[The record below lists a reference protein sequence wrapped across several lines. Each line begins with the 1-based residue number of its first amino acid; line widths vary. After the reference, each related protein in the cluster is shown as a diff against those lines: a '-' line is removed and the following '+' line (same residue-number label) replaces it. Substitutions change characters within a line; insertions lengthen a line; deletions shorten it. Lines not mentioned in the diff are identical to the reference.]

1 MQQATQLPTTHQLPP
16 TGPCFPVPQQGP
28 GLLAELGIPPLQLQ
42 PAPSQSKA
50 HTLPAAAPNQPEPLR
65 VPQLRAVVE
74 SQAFK
79 NILVDEMDLML
90 ARAATL
96 IQASWRGYLLRQKL
110 VSQMSAAKA
119 IQEAWR
125 RFHTRRLLRSSRAA
139 LRRAPG
145 PEADA
150 DIPYHAPQQVRF
162 QPPGAECLA
171 CPPLMVSRETQC
183 PSWDC
188 LATCVPRPALSPS
201 PAAAP
206 GAGRA
211 CRAAFPQPA
220 TPSGLPGPC
229 GLEPKFQSGLLTKTV
244 RNTSLVQ
251 QTEKEVVKTKPAAAR
266 TARAPESPPCGRGA
280 RAGCRGVRVPTQ
292 TPADAE
298 DPRPQPHPCPAP
310 ASAKAFLRPC
320 TGLSTLR
327 PPAQGGTAPTSR
339 TLPQKCATSAPAPP
353 QTCHEPATPRP
364 PAHTHLL
371 VSLTSMSTQTRAPST
386 LLRPS
391 VPVCL
396 LSSTKTPAQPRP
408 AAAGTKAPASPCPG
422 APGRTAPQ
430 VRPVVAPSR
439 GPAAGPSKSSS
450 QTGPRP
456 PPQARLAAMLTR
468 TPAHIRNVATVL
480 KTLCLVHPST
490 GTLKAPACAPQ
501 SAGAPKPKASASLKP
516 GAGPA
521 RLPSQSCVPDAK
533 AQAGPQPQEDLGAP
547 KAPAKASL
555 DVEKTKI
562 CAPRLA
568 KPEMVSKSSMT
579 LAMSTVASWSR
590 VAEAKP
596 KPAVQTQQTEIIRV
610 RSRLLVPADTSVAP
624 TLTKATAHTQ
634 TPTGQSRATLQP
646 RPATAPP
653 LPGPYPTKTARQA
666 KALCQAQL
674 TSCLSRPHRPAEL
687 TVVLPTTCPP
697 PGQPQL
703 ATCFTRTAA
712 HFCPPATQTQVLSQ
726 ATRLIKVSSQLYSST
741 EPHRAPSSPAKLA
754 KAPSLAHLVTCLTR
768 VQSHTHRPVG
778 LGGDT
783 AGCIYTARPPSTYLG
798 SKAQSQPL
806 LVASKPSTLPS
817 QDPGPPGAVSGS
829 PSDGRAAPIPPR
841 CLTPGPGPRPAVS
854 EAASTLVP
862 LLAAASCTCR
872 GDAWG
877 DGRESASRPRAPAGS
892 RPEDTAAAQIAALC
906 AELASALGSQEDLR
920 SLLARALSQGE
931 VRAALNQAL
940 GNTMA
945 RALPHG
951 VLSTALTRALSW
963 GELGVTL
970 TRVLSRGEL
979 RTELARAVQG
989 RLADVLGKALSD
1001 EELLALG
1008 QALCP
1013 GEPGVLQGPAGT
1025 QVTRRPTATLPKAP
1039 SKPAGSRM
1047 TVLSAPGALDCRV
1060 DPPLSWGVAV
1070 SSGRLP
1076 SCKVRARRVAVGG
1089 YTAALV
1095 RAGGDG
1101 TAWGGPPCFPTA
1113 PCGSLAA
1120 AGPPQG
1126 PLLIVPGPIPSGHP
1140 GPRGKVVSDLCL
1152 RPKPGAFCLG
1162 PDWLAGGEGPH
1173 WPQSPQSRP
1182 PPSPGWVLTANGIGP
1197 SSSRVPESGG
1207 PGPPQPPVAS
1217 TVAPQAWMP
1226 VGEDSVASLRAGG
1239 VQGAHGSRAPAS
1251 PPGSSCWCQ
1260 SAGRGRTS
1268 PIICS
1273 CSVARCLNHL
1283 CKVTEEHVRTHS
1295 QASPRAPEGAGAP
1308 APHPRRTPAQLQ
1320 APSAGHGK
1328 SLRKSPPSGTPAPR
1342 GPAARPRR
1350 PMSLL
1355 DELVSGLPRHPREV
1369 LAKSF
1374 KPGAARSPDS
1384 TSPSSGSSSSSA
1396 RATEL
1401 PTGPGPRE
1409 SRAGR
1414 QEGVRPGPASPSRP
1428 PAATTGPRPPQ
1439 SPRCGPLA
1447 DHAASGLHRSL
1458 GRDSGRP
1465 APAPGPPEPGRAR
1478 LKRSLSL
1485 GAMVPPRDLG
1495 PDPCPPKTPAA
1506 GSGAP
1511 RAHPPPGAL
1520 GGAAPP
1526 APSQPGPAAQPA
1538 EPRKWP
1544 LGYTPP
1550 PLAAGGF
1557 LNFVQPALGCG
1568 TFPAFVQPSVEC
1580 GVFPHFA
1587 QPSLSV
1593 GGPPH
1598 FSQSV
1603 GGPPHFSQP
1612 SVVAGGPPHF
1622 TQPSVVAGGPPH
1634 FAQPSVAARGPPHF
1648 TQPSVAPGGSPH
1660 FAQPF
1665 LAAGGPPHFVQ
1676 PSVAPGGSP
1685 HFAQPFLAAG
1695 GPPHFAQPFLAGGL
1709 SPVLSQM
1716 SAASRASSRVIQTPS
1731 CLRAAP
1737 RLTPAFLAGFY
1748 PGLPQLSAALGAL
1761 SLVQPSVVVGVGHG
1775 FREPAVPGRGGALG
1789 EAGAGPGCT
1798 PLGGRRHRDGI
1809 DPLHLRTPALRS
1821 PGFPGPPLRDATP
1834 MSPPCRE
1841 RAGSRT
1847 RAMPRRHRGL
1857 QGPEPPPP
1865 PPPRS
1870 PASARRG
1877 PRPAAAPRYRRIRAG
1892 QGERRATRGAQ
1903 AAGTCITFI

>member
-1 MQQATQLPTTHQLPP
+1 LSAGLAQLLKNQDNAASDTAPHHTPAATHRAMLPRSPA
-16 TGPCFPVPQQGP
+16 GP

-139 LRRAPG
+139 LRRARP
-145 PEADA
+145 A

-211 CRAAFPQPA
+211 CRAAFPPRHA
-220 TPSGLPGPC
+220 LGAPRPL

-280 RAGCRGVRVPTQ
+280 RAVPGVRVPTQ

-320 TGLSTLR
+320 TGLSTQ
-327 PPAQGGTAPTSR
+327 PAQGGTAPTSR
-339 TLPQKCATSAPAPP
+339 TLPQKCATSACP

-386 LLRPS
+386 LLRIRA
-391 VPVCL
+391 VCL
-396 LSSTKTPAQPRP
+396 LSSTIKPLPH
-408 AAAGTKAPASPCPG
+408 CPG

-450 QTGPRP
+450 QRGPP

-480 KTLCLVHPST
+480 KTLCLVTPARAR
-490 GTLKAPACAPQ
+490 KAPACAPQ

-596 KPAVQTQQTEIIRV
+596 KP
-610 RSRLLVPADTSVAP
+610 SRLLVPADTSVAP
-624 TLTKATAHTQ
+624 
-634 TPTGQSRATLQP
+634 P
-646 RPATAPP
+646 R
-653 LPGPYPTKTARQA
+653 G
-666 KALCQAQL
+666 
-674 TSCLSRPHRPAEL
+674 
-687 TVVLPTTCPP
+687 
-697 PGQPQL
+697 QL

-712 HFCPPATQTQVLSQ
+712 LLPPPRRPQ

-741 EPHRAPSSPAKLA
+741 ELA

-768 VQSHTHRPVG
+768 VQSHTQA
-778 LGGDT
+778 GG
-783 AGCIYTARPPSTYLG
+783 AGRGHGWVHLTARPPSTYLG

-829 PSDGRAAPIPPR
+829 PSDGRAAPSHH
-841 CLTPGPGPRPAVS
+841 TPGPGPRPAVS

-877 DGRESASRPRAPAGS
+877 DGGVTRPRAPQE

-1076 SCKVRARRVAVGG
+1076 SCKGPVDAGA
-1089 YTAALV
+1089 
-1095 RAGGDG
+1095 AGGP
-1101 TAWGGPPCFPTA
+1101 AWNPARGPPRGA
-1113 PCGSLAA
+1113 GRWAA
-1120 AGPPQG
+1120 AG
-1126 PLLIVPGPIPSGHP
+1126 
-1140 GPRGKVVSDLCL
+1140 
-1152 RPKPGAFCLG
+1152 
-1162 PDWLAGGEGPH
+1162 
-1173 WPQSPQSRP
+1173 
-1182 PPSPGWVLTANGIGP
+1182 
-1197 SSSRVPESGG
+1197 
-1207 PGPPQPPVAS
+1207 
-1217 TVAPQAWMP
+1217 
-1226 VGEDSVASLRAGG
+1226 SVAA
-1239 VQGAHGSRAPAS
+1239 A
-1251 PPGSSCWCQ
+1251 
-1260 SAGRGRTS
+1260 
-1268 PIICS
+1268 
-1273 CSVARCLNHL
+1273 
-1283 CKVTEEHVRTHS
+1283 E
-1295 QASPRAPEGAGAP
+1295 PR
-1308 APHPRRTPAQLQ
+1308 
-1320 APSAGHGK
+1320 
-1328 SLRKSPPSGTPAPR
+1328 
-1342 GPAARPRR
+1342 
-1350 PMSLL
+1350 
-1355 DELVSGLPRHPREV
+1355 
-1369 LAKSF
+1369 
-1374 KPGAARSPDS
+1374 
-1384 TSPSSGSSSSSA
+1384 
-1396 RATEL
+1396 
-1401 PTGPGPRE
+1401 
-1409 SRAGR
+1409 
-1414 QEGVRPGPASPSRP
+1414 
-1428 PAATTGPRPPQ
+1428 
-1439 SPRCGPLA
+1439 
-1447 DHAASGLHRSL
+1447 
-1458 GRDSGRP
+1458 
-1465 APAPGPPEPGRAR
+1465 
-1478 LKRSLSL
+1478 
-1485 GAMVPPRDLG
+1485 
-1495 PDPCPPKTPAA
+1495 
-1506 GSGAP
+1506 
-1511 RAHPPPGAL
+1511 PPGAL
-1520 GGAAPP
+1520 LVSVHAMEKMVVQAAVTIQACARGYLVRRAIKVWHQWATVIQAAWRGHRVRRNLAQLYQATTVIQAAWRGYRSRRERARPRPLPVLWAEPGRCACAVPRLGACRPP
-1526 APSQPGPAAQPA
+1526 SEHRCFLSCQPDVCGLCRALSPGP
-1538 EPRKWP
+1538 
-1544 LGYTPP
+1544 
-1550 PLAAGGF
+1550 
-1557 LNFVQPALGCG
+1557 
-1568 TFPAFVQPSVEC
+1568 
-1580 GVFPHFA
+1580 
-1587 QPSLSV
+1587 
-1593 GGPPH
+1593 
-1598 FSQSV
+1598 
-1603 GGPPHFSQP
+1603 P
-1612 SVVAGGPPHF
+1612 SVVMLVGSSPRTCHMCGHTLATRVVQGVGRGVPGPEAEPWAWARPPARLRSQDRAATAIQSAWRGFRTRCLLRRQQLAAKVLQSTWRGHYTRSCLTTDALLGPP
-1622 TQPSVVAGGPPH
+1622 GPW
-1634 FAQPSVAARGPPHF
+1634 
-1648 TQPSVAPGGSPH
+1648 
-1660 FAQPF
+1660 
-1665 LAAGGPPHFVQ
+1665 
-1676 PSVAPGGSP
+1676 
-1685 HFAQPFLAAG
+1685 
-1695 GPPHFAQPFLAGGL
+1695 
-1709 SPVLSQM
+1709 
-1716 SAASRASSRVIQTPS
+1716 
-1731 CLRAAP
+1731 
-1737 RLTPAFLAGFY
+1737 
-1748 PGLPQLSAALGAL
+1748 
-1761 SLVQPSVVVGVGHG
+1761 
-1775 FREPAVPGRGGALG
+1775 
-1789 EAGAGPGCT
+1789 AGP
-1798 PLGGRRHRDGI
+1798 RR
-1809 DPLHLRTPALRS
+1809 TW
-1821 PGFPGPPLRDATP
+1821 PGV
-1834 MSPPCRE
+1834 
-1841 RAGSRT
+1841 
-1847 RAMPRRHRGL
+1847 
-1857 QGPEPPPP
+1857 
-1865 PPPRS
+1865 
-1870 PASARRG
+1870 
-1877 PRPAAAPRYRRIRAG
+1877 
-1892 QGERRATRGAQ
+1892 
-1903 AAGTCITFI
+1903 

>member
-1 MQQATQLPTTHQLPP
+1 MQQATQLPATHQLPP
-16 TGPCFPVPQQGP
+16 TGPCFPVSPQGP
-28 GLLAELGIPPLQLQ
+28 GLLAELGIPPLQPQ

-50 HTLPAAAPNQPEPLR
+50 HTLPVAAPNQPEPLR
-65 VPQLRAVVE
+65 VPHLRAVVE

-125 RFHTRRLLRSSRAA
+125 RFHTRRLLHSSRAA

-162 QPPGAECLA
+162 QSPGAECLA

-188 LATCVPRPALSPS
+188 LATCVPRPAPPPS

-211 CRAAFPQPA
+211 CRATFPQPA
-220 TPSGLPGPC
+220 TPAGLPGPC
-229 GLEPKFQSGLLTKTV
+229 GLEPKFQSGLLTKTA
-244 RNTSLVQ
+244 RNTSVVR
-251 QTEKEVVKTKPAAAR
+251 QTGTEVVKTKPAAAR

-280 RAGCRGVRVPTQ
+280 QARPRGLRVPTQ

-310 ASAKAFLRPC
+310 PSAKTFLRPC

-371 VSLTSMSTQTRAPST
+371 VSLTSTSTQTRAPSA

-430 VRPVVAPSR
+430 VRPAVAPSR
-439 GPAAGPSKSSS
+439 SPAVGPSKSSS

-490 GTLKAPACAPQ
+490 GTLKAPACALQ
-501 SAGAPKPKASASLKP
+501 SSGAPKPKGAVSLKP

-521 RLPSQSCVPDAK
+521 RLPSQSCLPDAK
-533 AQAGPQPQEDLGAP
+533 ARAGPHPQEDLGAP
-547 KAPAKASL
+547 RAPAKASL
-555 DVEKTKI
+555 DIEKTKI
-562 CAPRLA
+562 SAPRLA

-596 KPAVQTQQTEIIRV
+596 KPGVQTQQTEIIRV
-610 RSRLLVPADTSVAP
+610 RSRLLVPADSSVAP
-624 TLTKATAHTQ
+624 PLTKATAHTQ

-768 VQSHTHRPVG
+768 VQSHTHRPAG
-778 LGGDT
+778 LGGDM
-783 AGCIYTARPPSTYLG
+783 AGCIYTARPPSTYLS

-806 LVASKPSTLPS
+806 LVASRPSTLPS

-841 CLTPGPGPRPAVS
+841 CLTPGPRPRPAVS

-920 SLLARALSQGE
+920 GLLARALSQGE

-940 GNTMA
+940 GTTVA

-1001 EELLALG
+1001 EELLVLG

-1013 GEPGVLQGPAGT
+1013 GEPGILQGPAGT
-1025 QVTRRPTATLPKAP
+1025 QVTRRPTAALPKAP
-1039 SKPAGSRM
+1039 SKPARSRM

-1060 DPPLSWGVAV
+1060 DPPPSWGVAV

-1076 SCKVRARRVAVGG
+1076 SCKGPVD
-1089 YTAALV
+1089 
-1095 RAGGDG
+1095 AG
-1101 TAWGGPPCFPTA
+1101 
-1113 PCGSLAA
+1113 
-1120 AGPPQG
+1120 
-1126 PLLIVPGPIPSGHP
+1126 
-1140 GPRGKVVSDLCL
+1140 
-1152 RPKPGAFCLG
+1152 
-1162 PDWLAGGEGPH
+1162 
-1173 WPQSPQSRP
+1173 
-1182 PPSPGWVLTANGIGP
+1182 
-1197 SSSRVPESGG
+1197 
-1207 PGPPQPPVAS
+1207 
-1217 TVAPQAWMP
+1217 
-1226 VGEDSVASLRAGG
+1226 
-1239 VQGAHGSRAPAS
+1239 
-1251 PPGSSCWCQ
+1251 
-1260 SAGRGRTS
+1260 
-1268 PIICS
+1268 
-1273 CSVARCLNHL
+1273 
-1283 CKVTEEHVRTHS
+1283 
-1295 QASPRAPEGAGAP
+1295 
-1308 APHPRRTPAQLQ
+1308 
-1320 APSAGHGK
+1320 
-1328 SLRKSPPSGTPAPR
+1328 
-1342 GPAARPRR
+1342 
-1350 PMSLL
+1350 
-1355 DELVSGLPRHPREV
+1355 
-1369 LAKSF
+1369 
-1374 KPGAARSPDS
+1374 
-1384 TSPSSGSSSSSA
+1384 
-1396 RATEL
+1396 
-1401 PTGPGPRE
+1401 
-1409 SRAGR
+1409 
-1414 QEGVRPGPASPSRP
+1414 
-1428 PAATTGPRPPQ
+1428 
-1439 SPRCGPLA
+1439 
-1447 DHAASGLHRSL
+1447 
-1458 GRDSGRP
+1458 
-1465 APAPGPPEPGRAR
+1465 
-1478 LKRSLSL
+1478 
-1485 GAMVPPRDLG
+1485 
-1495 PDPCPPKTPAA
+1495 
-1506 GSGAP
+1506 
-1511 RAHPPPGAL
+1511 
-1520 GGAAPP
+1520 
-1526 APSQPGPAAQPA
+1526 
-1538 EPRKWP
+1538 
-1544 LGYTPP
+1544 
-1550 PLAAGGF
+1550 
-1557 LNFVQPALGCG
+1557 
-1568 TFPAFVQPSVEC
+1568 
-1580 GVFPHFA
+1580 
-1587 QPSLSV
+1587 
-1593 GGPPH
+1593 
-1598 FSQSV
+1598 
-1603 GGPPHFSQP
+1603 
-1612 SVVAGGPPHF
+1612 
-1622 TQPSVVAGGPPH
+1622 
-1634 FAQPSVAARGPPHF
+1634 
-1648 TQPSVAPGGSPH
+1648 
-1660 FAQPF
+1660 
-1665 LAAGGPPHFVQ
+1665 AAGGPAWNPAAAVVTSRPVDHPVALGARRWAAAG
-1676 PSVAPGGSP
+1676 SVAAVEPRQPGALLVSVHAMEKMVVQAAVTIQACARGYLVRRAIKVW
-1685 HFAQPFLAAG
+1685 HQWATVIQAAWRGHRVRRNLAQLYQATTVIQAAWRG
-1695 GPPHFAQPFLAGGL
+1695 YRSRRERARPRPL
-1709 SPVLSQM
+1709 PVLWAEPGPVRLLRPRGRLGACRPPSEHRCFLSCQPDVCGLC
-1716 SAASRASSRVIQTPS
+1716 RALS
-1731 CLRAAP
+1731 
-1737 RLTPAFLAGFY
+1737 
-1748 PGLPQLSAALGAL
+1748 PGLPAT
-1761 SLVQPSVVVGVGHG
+1761 PSVVMLVGSSPRTCHMCGHTLATRVVQGVGRGVPGPETEPWAWAAPAGLRLRSQDRAATAIQSAWRG
-1775 FREPAVPGRGGALG
+1775 FRTRCLLRRQQLAAKVLQSTWRGHYTRSCLTTDALLGPPGPWEAPGR
-1789 EAGAGPGCT
+1789 
-1798 PLGGRRHRDGI
+1798 
-1809 DPLHLRTPALRS
+1809 
-1821 PGFPGPPLRDATP
+1821 
-1834 MSPPCRE
+1834 
-1841 RAGSRT
+1841 
-1847 RAMPRRHRGL
+1847 
-1857 QGPEPPPP
+1857 PPPH
-1865 PPPRS
+1865 
-1870 PASARRG
+1870 AARWPG
-1877 PRPAAAPRYRRIRAG
+1877 V
-1892 QGERRATRGAQ
+1892 
-1903 AAGTCITFI
+1903 